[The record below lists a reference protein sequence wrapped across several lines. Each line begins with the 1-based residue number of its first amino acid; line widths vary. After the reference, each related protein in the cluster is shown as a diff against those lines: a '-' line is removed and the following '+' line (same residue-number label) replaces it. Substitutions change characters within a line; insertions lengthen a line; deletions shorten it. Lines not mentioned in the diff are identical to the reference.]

1 MQNRQAQ
8 SDTVRTTQGTLEAG
22 QKEEG
27 PRHAIIEYIQQA
39 SKNSHYNKQTRL
51 SPSSVSKRK
60 KIFKNSKQTYHR
72 TNVGQTK

>member
-39 SKNSHYNKQTRL
+39 SKNSHYNKQNTPIPL
-51 SPSSVSKRK
+51 ICFQK
-60 KIFKNSKQTYHR
+60 KKDL
-72 TNVGQTK
+72 